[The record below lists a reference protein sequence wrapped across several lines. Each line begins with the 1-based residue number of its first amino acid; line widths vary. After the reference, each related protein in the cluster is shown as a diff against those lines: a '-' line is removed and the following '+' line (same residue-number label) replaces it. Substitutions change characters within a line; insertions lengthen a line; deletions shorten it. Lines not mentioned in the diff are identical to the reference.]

1 MSKSVITDSLLTA
14 IADAIRAKTGDEG
27 ALTPAEMAQAIEGI
41 PQGAT
46 EPYVEYTITDL
57 GAGVAADLHGFSV
70 IPKYFF
76 AGGPSESVAWDRI
89 TIPEGVTTIKKGAFA
104 SSGLLQISLPDS
116 LETIESN
123 AFEYCHIE
131 SISLPNGLK
140 SIGDHAFNGCASLES
155 CIFPDDIESINSA
168 YMFTNCQNLETVN
181 FPAAWT
187 NIADYTFAS
196 CTSLRLSKIPAHIT
210 TIGSSAFSS
219 CTSLTELDIMGAT
232 SLTGKYSI
240 GRCSHLTTI
249 RFHQIPSSIHTQ
261 AFSND
266 TALTDIYVPWA
277 SGAVAGAPWGAT
289 NASIHYDTQYDAD
302 GNVIS

>member
-14 IADAIRAKTGDEG
+14 IADAIRGKTGDEG
-27 ALTPAEMAQAIEGI
+27 TLTPAEMAQAIEDL
-41 PQGAT
+41 PQGGR
-46 EPYVEYTITDL
+46 EPYVEYTITEL
-57 GAGVAADLHGFSV
+57 GAGGTAKMYGFTV

-76 AGGPSESVAWDRI
+76 AGAAADSANWDRI
-89 TIPEGVTTIKKGAFA
+89 ELSEGITTIKKGAFA
-104 SSGLLQISLPDS
+104 NSGLYQISLPDS

-123 AFEYCHIE
+123 AFELCHIE
-131 SISLPNGLK
+131 SISLPDSLK
-140 SIGDHAFNGCASLES
+140 SIGDHAFNGCAFLES

-168 YMFTNCQNLETVN
+168 YMFTNCSNLETVN

-187 NIADYTFAS
+187 NIADSTFAA

-210 TIGSSAFSS
+210 TIGGSAFST

-249 RFHQIPSSIHTQ
+249 RFHQTPSSIHAQ

-266 TALTDIYVPWA
+266 TALTDIYVPWS